1 MVDPLGDSRGD
12 SSAATVLALAG
23 VSFGYSPRQ
32 PVINDFTASLPPGR
46 VCALIGPNAAG
57 KTTLLRLMLGQLKPW
72 SGAVTLEGRCVQDLD
87 SGLRAAAVGYVPQR
101 GSASFA
107 FTVEQVVAMGRF
119 ALSQDRTAV
128 ERAIAQCDLTPVRHR
143 VFNTLSAGQQQRV
156 LLARAIAQVTGAGR
170 AMLLD
175 EPGSTMDLWHLHQTM
190 QRLKS
195 LAEDGL
201 AVLVVLHDLNL
212 AARYADLVWL
222 VDGGQLVVAGPWSS
236 VLRPEILEPV
246 YRVRVTALAAGADGR
261 PVFGFEPKAIPSDK
275 LQ

>member
-1 MVDPLGDSRGD
+1 MVDQPGNAQGDCS
-12 SSAATVLALAG
+12 TEVVFALAG

-32 PVINDFTASLPPGR
+32 PVINDFTASLPAGR

-72 SGAVTLEGRCVQDLD
+72 SGAVTLEGRPVQDLH
-87 SGLRAAAVGYVPQR
+87 SSLRAAAVSYVPQR
-101 GSASFA
+101 SSAGFA

-128 ERAIAQCDLTPVRHR
+128 ERAIVQCDLTAVRHR

-190 QRLKS
+190 QRLQF
-195 LAEDGL
+195 LAAAGL

-222 VDGGQLVVAGPWSS
+222 IDGGRLVVAGPWSS

-261 PVFGFEPKAIPSDK
+261 PVFGFEPQAGPSDK
-275 LQ
+275 L